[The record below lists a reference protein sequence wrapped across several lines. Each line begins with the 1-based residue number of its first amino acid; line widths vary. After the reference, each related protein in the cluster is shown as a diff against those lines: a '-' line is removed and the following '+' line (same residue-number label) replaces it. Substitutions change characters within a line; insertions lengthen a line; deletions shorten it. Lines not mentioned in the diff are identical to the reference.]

1 MKRLLALGLVGALAV
16 GGCGQGKPAVV
27 VYSPHGRDLLQAVS
41 AAFEKAHPDV
51 QVQWLDMGSQEVL
64 DRLRSEKANPQADVW
79 FGAPSDMFETGATE
93 GLLQPSQPS
102 WATRLPASARDSAG
116 LWWGTYLTPEVIA
129 YNSKAVSA
137 ANAPKDWEDVLAP
150 QWRGKVLMRD
160 PLASGTMRTIF
171 GMVLERSLRTT
182 GDTAAGWAWL
192 RRLDAQTKEY
202 VLNPTLLY
210 QKLARQEGLIT
221 LWDMPDL
228 EELRARTHLP
238 IDYTI
243 PTSGTPVVVDA
254 VAIVKGA
261 PHPTLARE
269 FADFVGTTPAL
280 LLAARG
286 HGRLPARSDIPDDS
300 LPESLR
306 SARRQIVPEP
316 MDWRLLRVRGPDW
329 MRYWDEH
336 IRGHGGK

>member
-1 MKRLLALGLVGALAV
+1 MKALLAFGCAAAVAL
-16 GGCGQGKPAVV
+16 GGCAKGKPAVV
-27 VYSPHGRDLLQAVS
+27 VYSPHGRDLLQAIS
-41 AAFEKAHPDV
+41 TAFEKAHPDV
-51 QVQWLDMGSQEVL
+51 RVEWLDMGSQEVL

-79 FGAPSDMFETGATE
+79 FGAPSDMFEAGATE
-93 GLLQPSQPS
+93 GLLEPSRPT
-102 WATRLPASARDSAG
+102 WATAVPAGAHDSAG

-137 ANAPKDWEDVLAP
+137 AAAPRDWEDVLAP
-150 QWRGKVLMRD
+150 QWRGKLLVRD

-192 RRLDAQTKEY
+192 RRLDEQTKQY

-228 EELRARTHLP
+228 EELRTRTHLP

-254 VAIVKGA
+254 VGVVKGA
-261 PHPTLARE
+261 RHAALARE
-269 FADFVGTTPAL
+269 FADFVGTAPAL

-286 HGRLPARSDIPDDS
+286 HGRLPARTDIPDDS
-300 LPESLR
+300 LPEALR
-306 SARRQIVPEP
+306 RARCVPTIAP
-316 MDWRLLRVRGPDW
+316 MKSSMGAR
-329 MRYWDEH
+329 
-336 IRGHGGK
+336 

>member
-1 MKRLLALGLVGALAV
+1 MKRLLALTVTLVAAA
-16 GGCGQGKPAVV
+16 CGRGKPSVV
-27 VYSPHGRDLLQAVS
+27 VYSPHGRDMLQAMS
-41 AAFEKAHPDV
+41 RAFEKAHPNV
-51 QVQWLDMGSQEVL
+51 QVEWLDMGSQEVL

-79 FGAPSDMFETGATE
+79 FGAPSDMFETGAQE
-93 GLLQPSQPS
+93 GLLEPWQPS
-102 WATRLPASARDSAG
+102 WAAALPANARDSAG

-137 ANAPKDWEDVLAP
+137 AAAPKDWDDVLAP
-150 QWRGKVLMRD
+150 QWKGKLLVRD

-182 GDTAAGWAWL
+182 GDTTAGWAWL
-192 RRLDAQTKEY
+192 RRLDAQTKDY

-210 QKLARQEGLIT
+210 QRLARQEGLVT

-238 IDYTI
+238 IDYTL

-261 PHPTLARE
+261 PHAALARE
-269 FADFVGTTPAL
+269 FADFVGATPAL
-280 LLAARG
+280 LIAARG
-286 HGRLPARSDIPDDS
+286 HGRLPARTDIPDDS
-300 LPESLR
+300 LPETLQR
-306 SARRQIVPEP
+306 ARRQIVPEP
-316 MDWRLLRVRGPDW
+316 MDWHLLRVQGPAW

-336 IRGHGGK
+336 IRGRGGK